1 MKFANRVK
9 VGASNIARHWLF
21 RRFNTMFFNKE
32 YYDSNPPNVFNAALE
47 DNVAYE
53 DKYFMDVV
61 EFCIDNEVPKFLGLS
76 PSDIMRDYDLPT
88 YYKLKEY
95 VINRNQE
102 RYKHL
107 NDVQTKIEKRQ
118 EEMLNKGK

>member
-1 MKFANRVK
+1 
-9 VGASNIARHWLF
+9 
-21 RRFNTMFFNKE
+21 MFFNKE
-32 YYDSNPPNVFNAALE
+32 YYDSNPPNVFNAVLE

-53 DKYFMDVV
+53 DKYFMDVI
-61 EFCIDNEVPKFLGLS
+61 EFCMDNEVPKFLGLS